1 MSTGDGSAVS
11 QVQAGLAVLNAA
23 DVVGLP
29 DEQVRSEILALL
41 TCMNQLTGALLARI
55 GTFDLRDLSQVD
67 AAVEHL
73 ISLCRYHHGLL
84 HEGHWTL
91 AMDRATGEVSAR
103 RPDGSP
109 YVRTRPQPPLDHS
122 LVPGTT
128 TRPTAAPPR
137 AGGERPALVRR
148 GIVCPIGRW

>member
-103 RPDGSP
+103 RPDASP
-109 YVRTRPQPPLDHS
+109 YELGPSRPWTTPSYQGPQP
-122 LVPGTT
+122 V
-128 TRPTAAPPR
+128 PPR
-137 AGGERPALVRR
+137 RR
-148 GIVCPIGRW
+148 HAPEASDPPSSDAA